1 MSLILSEF
9 KPVKMEDPEVPT
21 EHLHEHIHEAAHE
34 SHDKW
39 SMYVAISTA
48 FMAAFAALSSL
59 MAGHQSNEALIT
71 QIKASDQWS
80 YYNAKGIK
88 AEVADAVT
96 KINFSKAA
104 ADSTKSNAARKE
116 KLKKD
121 QEKIQEKAHEL
132 ENESREHLEKD
143 MILARAVTF
152 FQIAISISAISL
164 LAKKKPLWYIS
175 LILFAAGIAQFVLGL
190 L

>member
-1 MSLILSEF
+1 
-9 KPVKMEDPEVPT
+9 MEDPEVPT

-34 SHDKW
+34 NHDRW
-39 SMYVAISTA
+39 SMRVAISTA

-71 QIKASDQWS
+71 QIKASDQWA

-104 ADSTKSNAARKE
+104 DSAQTNAVRKV
-116 KLKKD
+116 KLKED
-121 QEKIQEKAHEL
+121 QKKIQQKAEEL
-132 ENESREHLEKD
+132 EKESEAHLNKD

-152 FQIAISISAISL
+152 FQIAISVSAISL
-164 LAKKKPLWYIS
+164 LSKKKPLWYIS
-175 LILFAAGIAQFVLGL
+175 LILFAAGIFQFIVGL

>member
-1 MSLILSEF
+1 
-9 KPVKMEDPEVPT
+9 MEDPEVPT

-34 SHDKW
+34 GHDRW
-39 SMYVAISTA
+39 SMLVAISTA

-88 AEVADAVT
+88 AEVADAVN
-96 KINFSKAA
+96 KINFVKAS
-104 ADSTKSNAARKE
+104 ADSAQSATARKA

-121 QEKIQEKAHEL
+121 QQKIQEKAEEL
-132 ENESREHLEKD
+132 EKESEAHLNKD

-152 FQIAISISAISL
+152 FQIAISISAVSILS
-164 LAKKKPLWYIS
+164 KKRVLWYIS
-175 LILFAAGIAQFVLGL
+175 LVLFAAGIFQFIVGL

>member
-1 MSLILSEF
+1 
-9 KPVKMEDPEVPT
+9 MEDPEVPT

-34 SHDKW
+34 GHDKW
-39 SMYVAISTA
+39 SMLVAISTA

-59 MAGHQSNEALIT
+59 MAGHQSNEALIS
-71 QIKASDQWS
+71 QIKASDQWA

-88 AEVADAVT
+88 AEVANG
-96 KINFSKAA
+96 IAA
-104 ADSTKSNAARKE
+104 LSTAKYADSAKSIIARKE

-121 QEKIQEKAHEL
+121 QEAIREKAQEL
-132 ENESREHLEKD
+132 EKESATHLKKD

-152 FQIAISISAISL
+152 FQIAISISAISIL
-164 LAKKKPLWYIS
+164 SKKKPLWYIS
-175 LILFAAGIAQFVLGL
+175 LILFAAGVFQFIVGL

>member
-1 MSLILSEF
+1 
-9 KPVKMEDPEVPT
+9 MEDPEVPT

-34 SHDKW
+34 SKDRW
-39 SMYVAISTA
+39 SMLVAISTA

-88 AEVADAVT
+88 AEVADGVALM
-96 KINFSKAA
+96 IGSKQ
-104 ADSTKSNAARKE
+104 ADSTKAVTARKAKLKADQKVIMQKAE
-116 KLKKD
+116 KL
-121 QEKIQEKAHEL
+121 EK
-132 ENESREHLEKD
+132 ESEEHLNKD
-143 MILARAVTF
+143 VILARAVTF
-152 FQIAISISAISL
+152 FQIAISISAVSILS
-164 LAKKKPLWYIS
+164 KKRPLWYIS
-175 LILFAAGIAQFVLGL
+175 LVLFAAGIFQFVVGL

>member
-1 MSLILSEF
+1 
-9 KPVKMEDPEVPT
+9 MEDPEVPT

-39 SMYVAISTA
+39 SMLVAISTA

-88 AEVADAVT
+88 AEVADAVN
-96 KINFSKAA
+96 KINFVKAA
-104 ADSTKSNAARKE
+104 TDTASTASATARKA
-116 KLKKD
+116 KLKVD
-121 QEKIQEKAHEL
+121 QEQKQE
-132 ENESREHLEKD
+132 
-143 MILARAVTF
+143 
-152 FQIAISISAISL
+152 
-164 LAKKKPLWYIS
+164 
-175 LILFAAGIAQFVLGL
+175 
-190 L
+190 

>member
-1 MSLILSEF
+1 
-9 KPVKMEDPEVPT
+9 MEDPEVPT

-104 ADSTKSNAARKE
+104 ADSSQSNAARKE
-116 KLKKD
+116 KLKQD
-121 QEKIQEKAHEL
+121 QEKIQDKAHEL
-132 ENESREHLEKD
+132 ENESKEHLEKD

-164 LAKKKPLWYIS
+164 LSKKKPLWYVS
-175 LILFAAGIAQFVLGL
+175 LILFAAGIAQFVFGL